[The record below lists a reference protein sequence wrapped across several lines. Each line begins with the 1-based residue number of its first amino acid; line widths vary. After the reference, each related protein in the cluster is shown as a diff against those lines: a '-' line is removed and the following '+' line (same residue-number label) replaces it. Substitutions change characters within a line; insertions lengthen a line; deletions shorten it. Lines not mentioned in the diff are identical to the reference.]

1 MSYRTKPGAPSCASV
16 TAHDWRPREEPGA
29 WTCTRCGALWVDPHA
44 YRTPAPTYPSLA
56 DAERGIRQQ
65 EQERERCAALL
76 RAYAETR
83 PAGEAYALL
92 QLCAT
97 MEAP

>member
-1 MSYRTKPGAPSCASV
+1 MS
-16 TAHDWRPREEPGA
+16 
-29 WTCTRCGALWVDPHA
+29 
-44 YRTPAPTYPSLA
+44 YRTPAPAYPSLA

-65 EQERERCAALL
+65 ECERCAALL

-97 MEAP
+97 MEGTDA